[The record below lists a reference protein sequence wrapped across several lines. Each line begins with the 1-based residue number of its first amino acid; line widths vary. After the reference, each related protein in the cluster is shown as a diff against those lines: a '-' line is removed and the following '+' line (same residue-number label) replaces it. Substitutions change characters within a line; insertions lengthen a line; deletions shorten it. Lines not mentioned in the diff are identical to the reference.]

1 MHLGP
6 HLGFQNF
13 TASKSQQ
20 NLEFI
25 PVEINIA
32 NSARFRVIS
41 KLNLPFFLIFLKS
54 AATARHLS
62 ERAAVY
68 KQCGHAFYIH
78 RHSQTRDAAQSTC
91 VIYIFNSLPAEDY

>member
-32 NSARFRVIS
+32 NTARFRVIS
-41 KLNLPFFLIFLKS
+41 KLNLPFFLIFLNS
-54 AATARHLS
+54 ASQPVKWRSVATMSPMFLRS
-62 ERAAVY
+62 MRNV
-68 KQCGHAFYIH
+68 GD
-78 RHSQTRDAAQSTC
+78 S
-91 VIYIFNSLPAEDY
+91 VIDMHI